1 MTLNDDTYFF
11 LFIVTH
17 IVTQSSVVMMP
28 HTALLLAVVLLYPSL
43 AIAQLWVKISGND
56 CASITEGGTCLQS
69 KYINN
74 RNCKYKVT
82 APTKLIV
89 HNFVTESGYDW
100 VYVKGNRYTGS
111 SNPNNVQLQTNDQ
124 LQWYTDYSVTRSGFK
139 ICGNPSCSN
148 TDSSGLNPASCLCGT
163 STCSDS
169 TGLYCQASSSTCFAC
184 LPGFARY
191 QSASCSACSSGKY
204 QDELG
209 LIAGTCKICT
219 GGKYND
225 LTTGVTACK
234 NCDTGK
240 SSSDSGV
247 TLESQC
253 QDCVAGKYN
262 DLTGAAECKNCVAG
276 SWSDGIGIASSALC
290 KDCPVGKW
298 SSSIGRDTSCISC
311 SIGFYNPEVKR
322 AQDCIVCS
330 KGQYQDQ
337 EATTACS
344 RCAAGKNNL
353 LYASTSDDA
362 CIDCPVGTYNDLTGH
377 GDDCAQ
383 CAANAEAGL
392 TTCSGCGPGERE
404 REHSYFST
412 YFILRLRNSDTNF
425 LPCFFFPSF
434 FFQRQIQRSSRN
446 LCRLCTW
453 EIFGHN
459 GPCFMSFLSERLLRQ
474 RPDGYCRCDTTTLR
488 FVSEM
493 FHRKIWSSSASVK

>member
-43 AIAQLWVKISGND
+43 AIAQLWVKTSGND

-191 QSASCSACSSGKY
+191 QSSINLVDLGGSGCTSGSPCGLCNGDCDSDGDCSGTLKCFQRSTSSEQVPGCNIGGVGDVASHDYCYATASCSACSSGKY

-234 NCDTGK
+234 NCGTGK

-290 KDCPVGKW
+290 KDCPSGKW
-298 SSSIGRDTSCISC
+298 SSSAGRGTACINC
-311 SIGFYNPEVKR
+311 GLGFYNPDTKR

-344 RCAAGKNNL
+344 LCDAGKNNL

-362 CIDCPVGTYNDLTGH
+362 CIDCPVGTYNDLAGL
-377 GDDCAQ
+377 GDACIR
-383 CAANAEAGL
+383 CVANAEAGL

-404 REHSYFST
+404 RERERAFV
-412 YFILRLRNSDTNF
+412 
-425 LPCFFFPSF
+425 FFYLFCP
-434 FFQRQIQRSSRN
+434 QTRE
-446 LCRLCTW
+446 L
-453 EIFGHN
+453 
-459 GPCFMSFLSERLLRQ
+459 
-474 RPDGYCRCDTTTLR
+474 
-488 FVSEM
+488 
-493 FHRKIWSSSASVK
+493 